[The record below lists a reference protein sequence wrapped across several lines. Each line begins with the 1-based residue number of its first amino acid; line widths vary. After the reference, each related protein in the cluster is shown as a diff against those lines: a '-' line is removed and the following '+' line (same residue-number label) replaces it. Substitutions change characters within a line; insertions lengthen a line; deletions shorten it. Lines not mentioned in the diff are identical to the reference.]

1 MNVAADTAEER
12 AARIC
17 KVQELENAILSVPGL
32 EGQPHAN
39 VLTAL
44 LSLYIRM
51 ACSHPC
57 CTEACAIQAT
67 KAAFI
72 LSQKA
77 ASTAPHGAPIH

>member
-1 MNVAADTAEER
+1 MSVAADTAEER
-12 AARIC
+12 AARIR
-17 KVQELENAILSVPGL
+17 KVQELENAILSVPAL

-57 CTEACAIQAT
+57 CTESCAAQAAT
-67 KAAFI
+67 AAFI
-72 LSQKA
+72 LGQKA
-77 ASTAPHGAPIH
+77 TSTAPQGAPIH